1 MRYIFDVF
9 AYGHRRLI
17 CRLCGWLKRESGHN
31 WTEWATPPAC
41 RFCGTTKQEKEA
53 HHGNSKQLCTTKRGD
68 GPSADP
74 AGE

>member
-1 MRYIFDVF
+1 MWYVLDVF

-41 RFCGTTKQEKEA
+41 RFCGM
-53 HHGNSKQLCTTKRGD
+53 TKRDEGVGD
-68 GPSADP
+68 G
-74 AGE
+74 